1 MKVEL
6 DLKKIKSNDLEAI
19 ANSIGSV
26 EILTAQRLSKILD
39 KYIESDWG
47 TCAEYIKM
55 VYLFKLGLMIDKR
68 EERARKKK
76 INTKV
81 SQWR

>member
-1 MKVEL
+1 MRVEL

-19 ANSIGSV
+19 ANSIRGI

-39 KYIESDWG
+39 KYIESDWE

-55 VYLFKLGLMIDKR
+55 VCLFKLGLMIGKR
-68 EERARKKK
+68 EERAKRLA
-76 INTKV
+76 
-81 SQWR
+81 SERRQ